1 MAIRLLTTLLAA
13 SCGAYLGVKRRIPA
27 GAYIGAA
34 VCTGA
39 FQLITGL
46 AWFPAWMK
54 TICSIFIGSY
64 IGTKIRREDL
74 CALRG
79 LPAGTAVMILGLI
92 AYQGRAALCMIAC
105 TEQSPLDLVL
115 GLAPG
120 GASELSI
127 IALDLGAD
135 AAVVSTL
142 QVIRL
147 LIVVAL
153 TPLLAKRIILRY
165 RRDASG
171 AGQEESQIGK
181 VAPLPR
187 QMRHLPVTLTCGT
200 VGGCIGKLSGLP
212 GGTLCGAIFLVAAV
226 NLWRGNLYVPPVLKH
241 GAAACSG
248 ILSGIQL
255 SLAELAA
262 LQAALP
268 VIIGIDLGWIA
279 VSLAIGLI
287 LAKYLGF
294 SLETAL
300 FASIPGGMSDMGLA
314 AEEMGGNTAVV
325 TSVQLCRMVAVLITT
340 PVLAK
345 MISK

>member
-13 SCGAYLGVKRRIPA
+13 SCGAYLGVRQKIPA

-74 CALRG
+74 HALRG
-79 LPAGTAVMILGLI
+79 IPAGTAVMILGLI
-92 AYQGRAALCMIAC
+92 IYQGLAALCMIAC
-105 TEQSPLDLVL
+105 TEQSPLDLLL

-135 AAVVSTL
+135 VAVVSTL
-142 QVIRL
+142 QIIRL

-153 TPLLAKRIILRY
+153 TPLLAKRIILR
-165 RRDASG
+165 RRKDEASPSQG
-171 AGQEESQIGK
+171 PQAGIA
-181 VAPLPR
+181 APPSKQLWL
-187 QMRHLPVTLTCGT
+187 LPVTLAYGT

-212 GGTLCGAIFLVAAV
+212 GGTLCGAILLVAAV
-226 NLWRGNLYVPPVLKH
+226 NLWRGNLYIPPVLKH

-255 SLAELAA
+255 SMAELAA

-268 VIIGIDLGWIA
+268 MIIGIDLGWIA
-279 VSLAIGLI
+279 VSLAIGML
-287 LAKYLGF
+287 LTKHFGF
-294 SLETAL
+294 SMETAL
-300 FASIPGGMSDMGLA
+300 FSSIPGGMSDMGLA
-314 AEEMGGNTAVV
+314 AEEMGGNTIVV
-325 TSVQLCRMVAVLITT
+325 TSVQSCRMVAVLITT